1 MVARNRG
8 LPAQLHQAVYFKAAL
23 SLART
28 YRPAPKQRYVSIGLT
43 AGTPSYISGRPMS
56 LHRWGQL
63 VLTVLRGQGT
73 KHVPDVKVHEP
84 VKVEVR

>member
-1 MVARNRG
+1 VVAHNRG
-8 LPAQLHQAVYFKAAL
+8 LPVQLHQAVYFKAAL

-28 YRPAPKQRYVSIGLT
+28 YRPAPKQRYVPIGLT
-43 AGTPSYISGRPMS
+43 TGTSSYISGRPMS

-63 VLTVLRGQGT
+63 VLTVLQGQRP

-84 VKVEVR
+84 VKWEG